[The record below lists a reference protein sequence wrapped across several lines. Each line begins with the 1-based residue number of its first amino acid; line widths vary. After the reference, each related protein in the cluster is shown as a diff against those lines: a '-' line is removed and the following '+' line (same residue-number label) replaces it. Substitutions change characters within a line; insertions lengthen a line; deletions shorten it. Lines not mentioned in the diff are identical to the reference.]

1 MKLKKD
7 FNSSILNNTIL
18 SHRAKSRC
26 LIIFFFLATSFSFSQ
41 SITSSID
48 STAIKIGSQFNLTIK
63 ANVKPTDRVVFPE
76 GQMFGALEV
85 LESNPIDTVKLE
97 GKFELIKKYGLTQF
111 DSGRYVVPPLNVIIN
126 EKAIKT
132 DSFPIVVNNVV
143 VDTTKQQ
150 MYDIKPI
157 VKVEKPEN
165 YWWLWLLL
173 IVIATCALGYGLYY
187 FIKKRQTKQNE
198 KEAILYAS
206 PIEKALAE
214 LQQLEQKEL
223 WQHGETKAYYSE
235 LTDITRTYIEEAVDV
250 PAMESTS
257 TELYDA
263 LVIAIKSKKI
273 KLNRQTL
280 EQFKKVMSN
289 ADLVKFAKS
298 KPLDFEIESDKK
310 TIDTFLMSLDKAI
323 PRTED
328 ETEDLFAEELKRKKD
343 RKQKLQR
350 ILIPVTAVVML
361 LGVVGVFFIAT
372 IGTEYVRENF
382 LGHNAKSLL
391 NEEWITSDYG
401 EPAIIVSTPKVLKR
415 YVDERVQNN
424 LPANVKSTANFI
436 YGSLTDNF
444 SIVLK
449 TVAFKDTTKV
459 DLDFALENNLRQLE
473 LLGANNLVV
482 KTDDFEDPKGLTGKK
497 AEGTFVAINPITK
510 ETSKMM
516 YQVLVFAQN
525 GGEQDLWLV
534 CKEDD
539 EYAIEIMKRVLE
551 SVELK
556 KAIPNE

>member
-1 MKLKKD
+1 MLKKLTIL
-7 FNSSILNNTIL
+7 FLLYSSIAL
-18 SHRAKSRC
+18 
-26 LIIFFFLATSFSFSQ
+26 SQ

-48 STAIKIGSQFNLTIK
+48 STEIKIGSQFNLTIK

-85 LESNPIDTVKLE
+85 LKSNPIDTVKLE

-157 VKVEKPEN
+157 IKVEEPTS

-173 IVIATCALGYGLYY
+173 IVLAACAVGYGLYY

-198 KEAILYAS
+198 KEAVLYAS
-206 PIEKALAE
+206 PIEKALAQ
-214 LQQLEQKEL
+214 LQQLEKKEL

-263 LVIAIKSKKI
+263 LVVAIRNKKI
-273 KLNRQTL
+273 KLSRETL

-328 ETEDLFAEELKRKKD
+328 ETQDLFAEELKRKKD

-350 ILIPVTAVVML
+350 IWIPITTVVML
-361 LGVVGVFFIAT
+361 LGIVGVFFLVT
-372 IGTEYVRENF
+372 KGTEFARENL

-401 EPAIIVSTPKVLKR
+401 DPAITVSTPKVLKR
-415 YVDERVQNN
+415 YVDERIQNN
-424 LPANVKSTANFI
+424 LPANVKSTANFM

-444 SIVLK
+444 SIVLN

-459 DLDFALENNLRQLE
+459 DLDFALENNLKQLE

-482 KTDDFEDPKGLTGKK
+482 KTDGFEDPKGLTGMK

-516 YQVLVFAQN
+516 YQILVFAQN

-556 KAIPNE
+556 KAMPNE